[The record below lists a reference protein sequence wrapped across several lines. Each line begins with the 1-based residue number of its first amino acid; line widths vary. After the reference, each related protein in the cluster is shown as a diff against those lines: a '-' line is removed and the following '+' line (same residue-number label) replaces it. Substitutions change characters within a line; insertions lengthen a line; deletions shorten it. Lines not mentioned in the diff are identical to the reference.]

1 MIKTILTALLVSL
14 PIGAQAMGMY
24 GYGGRYAP
32 GAGVHMTTVLYA
44 LLAALGYWVLQ
55 HAAKETV
62 NYSKRAGQVVGWTLI
77 TAGLAGMLCGLTAHV
92 RSATCPARPGMGRMM
107 MPGGGMPG
115 GMMVEMEEIGRNEAA
130 PEVKTA
136 AGKTPAAKK
145 PEAAPQKK

>member
-1 MIKTILTALLVSL
+1 MIKIILTALLLSL

-62 NYSKRAGQVVGWTLI
+62 NYSKRAGQAVGWTLI
-77 TAGLAGMLCGLTAHV
+77 VAGLSGMLCGLAAHV
-92 RSATCPARPGMGRMM
+92 RSATCPAPGMGRMM
-107 MPGGGMPG
+107 MQRGGMPG
-115 GMMVEMEEIGRNEAA
+115 GMLVEMEEIGRNEAA
-130 PEVKTA
+130 PEVKA
-136 AGKTPAAKK
+136 APDKAPAAKK
-145 PEAAPQKK
+145 PETAPKKK